1 MHRLMIL
8 AALLLCS
15 SAKANSW
22 VQVLLAIPKPYV
34 AQVHSGPL
42 RVSAV
47 VTQIAESTRLK
58 MLAAIAR
65 GDIEGA
71 ITLWTV
77 HTGQQNIPA
86 WLRAL
91 QTSFSTENQ
100 RAGPCIKV
108 AKSIFEGFKNLGG
121 QPTYLKFASEGTQ
134 RGANLLGFE
143 MKAGDARSTIQIS
156 ENFVHVA
163 VRVENRIYDA
173 FTGPRGL
180 EVAEYMRRLVSPGSI
195 TSQAVSELP

>member
-8 AALLLCS
+8 AALLLCF
-15 SAKANSW
+15 SA
-22 VQVLLAIPKPYV
+22 V

-42 RVSAV
+42 RVAAV
-47 VTQIAESTRLK
+47 TTQIAETTRLK
-58 MLAAIAR
+58 MLVAVGR

-71 ITLWTV
+71 IVLWQA

-86 WLRAL
+86 WFRAF
-91 QTSFSTENQ
+91 QTAFSAENQ
-100 RAGPCIKV
+100 KAGPCIDV
-108 AKSIFEGFKNLGG
+108 AKRVFEGFRKLGG
-121 QPTYLKFASEGTQ
+121 EPTYLKFTSEGSQ

-143 MKAGDARSTIQIS
+143 MRAGDSRSTVQIS
-156 ENFVHVA
+156 ENFIHFA
-163 VRVENRIYDA
+163 VRLENRVYDA

-180 EVAEYMRRLVSPGSI
+180 EMGEYMRRLVSPGSI

>member
-1 MHRLMIL
+1 MHRLLIL

-15 SAKANSW
+15 SAKANPL
-22 VQVLLAIPKPYV
+22 VRVLLSVPKPYV

-71 ITLWTV
+71 VALWQV

-86 WLRAL
+86 WLRAF
-91 QTSFSTENQ
+91 QTAFSTENR
-100 RAGPCIKV
+100 RAGPCIEV
-108 AKSIFEGFKNLGG
+108 AKSLFEGFKKLGG
-121 QPTYLKFASEGTQ
+121 EPTYLKFTSEGTQ

-143 MKAGDARSTIQIS
+143 MRAGDARSTLHIS
-156 ENFVHVA
+156 ENFVHFA
-163 VRVENRIYDA
+163 VRV
-173 FTGPRGL
+173 
-180 EVAEYMRRLVSPGSI
+180 
-195 TSQAVSELP
+195 